1 MNANIRVREASGVEH
16 HVAIDRTDTVM
27 QLKVKIA
34 GKVSQNHKNIKL
46 LFNGTELG
54 DFQNFVQAGIK
65 EGDVVNLVLPHAN
78 LASQTHGGGVSN
90 PFAAFGAMGGQQM
103 MQQSHQN
110 RQAGEYARLRS
121 QAEAL
126 RNEYLNDSNKLAGL
140 LNNDPELAQ
149 AICSDSIEDTVNFI
163 AIRVAGSRER
173 KRKELEEIRRL
184 ESDPFNPEA
193 QKKIE
198 EIIKQQRMDEQLKY
212 AEEYMPETL
221 IATSMLYID
230 MEVNGKKFQG
240 FVDSG
245 AQMTVMS
252 AAFVQEIGLM
262 KDVDTRYKGK
272 ASGVGTSEIIGKIH
286 ACRLKIG
293 GKYLI
298 ECSIS
303 VLTSIDIPF
312 LLGLDMLKKHR
323 CAIDLGSHS
332 LKFPGDGGRE
342 AFEVPF
348 VPDHLI
354 ERKGELALKSSLSNS
369 QISSNMTDES
379 KEQIVKNLAETTGV
393 SNEIARKALEECK
406 WNAEL
411 AGAQLMGEQ

>member
-1 MNANIRVREASGVEH
+1 MNNPNR
-16 HVAIDRTDTVM
+16 
-27 QLKVKIA
+27 
-34 GKVSQNHKNIKL
+34 
-46 LFNGTELG
+46 
-54 DFQNFVQAGIK
+54 
-65 EGDVVNLVLPHAN
+65 
-78 LASQTHGGGVSN
+78 LAS
-90 PFAAFGAMGGQQM
+90 
-103 MQQSHQN
+103 
-110 RQAGEYARLRS
+110 
-121 QAEAL
+121 
-126 RNEYLNDSNKLAGL
+126 L
-140 LNNDPELAQ
+140 LNTDPELAQ
-149 AICSDSIEDTVNFI
+149 AICSDSIDDTINFI
-163 AIRVAGSRER
+163 ATRIAAGRER
-173 KRKELEEIRRL
+173 KRKEQEEIRRL
-184 ESDPFNPEA
+184 EADPFDPEA

-198 EIIKQQRMDEQLKY
+198 EIIKRQRMDEQLKY
-212 AEEYMPETL
+212 AEEFMPETL

-252 AAFVQEIGLM
+252 SAFVQEIGLM

-293 GKYLI
+293 GKYWI

-332 LKFPGDGGRE
+332 LKFPGDAGRE

-354 ERKGELALKSSLSNS
+354 ERKAEAGRGLSSSQMSQELTEERKNEL
-369 QISSNMTDES
+369 
-379 KEQIVKNLAETTGV
+379 VKNLVESTGV
-393 SNEIARKALEECK
+393 QADMARKILETNN
-406 WNAEL
+406 WDVEL
-411 AGAQLMGEQ
+411 AAEMLMNGP

>member
-1 MNANIRVREASGVEH
+1 ME
-16 HVAIDRTDTVM
+16 IDRTDTVM
-27 QLKVKIA
+27 QLKVKVA
-34 GKVSQNHKNIKL
+34 NKLKQSHKNLKL
-46 LFNGTELG
+46 TFNGTELG
-54 DFQNFVQAGIK
+54 DFQNFVQAGVK
-65 EGDVVNLVLPHAN
+65 EGDLIVATLPNA
-78 LASQTHGGGVSN
+78 AAGGAGMQAN
-90 PFAAFGAMGGQQM
+90 PFGAFGGMGNPQM
-103 MQQSHQN
+103 MQQ
-110 RQAGEYARLRS
+110 QAEQRRAAAQYTQLRS
-121 QAEAL
+121 QAESL
-126 RNEYLNDSNKLAGL
+126 RAEYLGNPNKLAAL
-140 LNNDPELAQ
+140 LNEDPELAQ
-149 AICSDSIEDTVNFI
+149 AVCSDSIDDTINFI
-163 AIRVAGSRER
+163 ATRISASRER
-173 KRKELEEIRRL
+173 KRKEQEEIRRL
-184 ESDPFNPEA
+184 EADPFDPEA

-198 EIIKQQRMDEQLKY
+198 EIIKRQRMDEQLKY

-221 IATSMLYID
+221 VATTMLYID

-252 AAFVQEIGLM
+252 SAFVQEIGLM

-293 GKYLI
+293 GKYWI

-332 LKFPGDGGRE
+332 LKFPGDTNGRE

-354 ERKGELALKSSLSNS
+354 ERKADPRLSSSQVSSTPLTEERKAEL
-369 QISSNMTDES
+369 
-379 KEQIVKNLAETTGV
+379 VKNLVESTGV
-393 SNEIARKALEECK
+393 PAELARKALEANGWDVES
-406 WNAEL
+406 
-411 AGAQLMGEQ
+411 AGQGLLGDS